1 MYNVYAASVFASVWV
16 CVRLC
21 LRSYNASL
29 GRFSQQSSKGDHRR
43 HAGTVE
49 EEEGGHTLEAHAI
62 LEVTQ
67 IERSFPLDVQYQTT
81 EQPDHGTQRKKERCR
96 SSALSN
102 IVRDNQEKYNFILK
116 EKTNN

>member
-16 CVRLC
+16 CVRPC

-96 SSALSN
+96 SSAL
-102 IVRDNQEKYNFILK
+102 Q
-116 EKTNN
+116 TA